1 MLTYKCVLKIK
12 CFNLKSVPLYIDMC
26 EHNFMGPT
34 DDLSV
39 NRNSAKSVRNAN
51 D

>member
-12 CFNLKSVPLYIDMC
+12 CFNLKGSAIDMN
-26 EHNFMGPT
+26 EYSFIGLT